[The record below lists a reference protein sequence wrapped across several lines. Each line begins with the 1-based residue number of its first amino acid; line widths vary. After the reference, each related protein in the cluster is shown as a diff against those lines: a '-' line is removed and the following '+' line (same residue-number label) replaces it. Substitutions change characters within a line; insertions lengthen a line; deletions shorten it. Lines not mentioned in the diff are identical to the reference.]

1 VVNRLRQLAGTNQ
14 AYPRECL
21 HNGYTMWI
29 ILIQKLKHTP
39 YKIGNMDKQCG
50 IKTQK
55 GGPTNS
61 NQGIIVLTWCA

>member
-1 VVNRLRQLAGTNQ
+1 
-14 AYPRECL
+14 
-21 HNGYTMWI
+21 MWI